1 MGVSP
6 IFAFVIPP
14 NLYWHCIC
22 ISICNPPKFVPL
34 FIWYLK
40 KTIWC
45 FRFSRSH
52 YESVHWT
59 FGEKKLSLILITID
73 DQADLLYR
81 NVSQHC
87 CPKFRFHDALLF
99 YTDLPKI
106 SHCYVPL
113 CPKVGVV
120 ERKKNRDKVFGSLV
134 PSTGRFSNWSESPTA
149 RRKYKTFRIPFAN
162 PTEWFDRGLS
172 E

>member
-6 IFAFVIPP
+6 IFAFVIPQ
-14 NLYWHCIC
+14 IC
-22 ISICNPPKFVPL
+22 IGTVSVYPFVIL
-34 FIWYLK
+34 QSLTHFSLCRK
-40 KTIWC
+40 KPIWC
-45 FRFSRSH
+45 FRFSRLH
-52 YESVHWT
+52 YKSVHWT

-149 RRKYKTFRIPFAN
+149 RRKYKTFRISFAN
-162 PTEWFDRGLS
+162 PTE
-172 E
+172 